1 MTGSPRSPFVAS
13 SLVGQPPRSQQ
24 VLSLIQAGVAAQRG
38 GDPGGA
44 ERFFRQALELDPRN
58 ADALQLLGLVA
69 KGRGDLAAA
78 EALMRQSLGSN
89 SRQPHV
95 HHNLGNVLKGQGRF
109 DEALTCYERATSQKP
124 DYTEAYVQRGETL
137 IALERW
143 PEALP
148 LLRRAVQLQPGS
160 ISARVALADLLITFN
175 ELGEAEAVLR
185 QGLAQAPENLFFLH
199 NLGLTLRLA
208 QRFEEAFPCLRHV
221 VERMPQSKEAWHNL
235 GNVLVALGRLDEAAL
250 CYRRVLDLDPMHY
263 NAHDNLNKM
272 LWEMGRHDELMHSF
286 DIAKRHFPDNP
297 TLCQMAAESAL
308 AFERLEDAERD
319 IVRADALAPGSLG
332 VARLRTSL
340 LLRRGAVD
348 EAIAVAG
355 RGLETY
361 PTDVDLLRQFAEAAL
376 RGGRAAEGLAAAR
389 RLRDLR
395 PDSQFA
401 MAYIATALRLLGD
414 PAYRELYD
422 YGRSIRAAEL
432 PPPPGYE
439 DIQAFN
445 ADLLESLI
453 GLHVMQHEP
462 VNQTLRNGTQTR
474 EGLFTRPGAPPPVK
488 LLEQAVLREVD
499 RFRQIMPGD
508 ATHPF
513 FRHKETTPL
522 RWAGSWSVRLREEG
536 FHTDHIHPEGW
547 LSGCYYIEVPDATQD
562 SRDKPGWIKFGEPN
576 LGEGSP
582 SLPWEKA
589 VQPRPGLLVLFPSYM
604 WHGTIPFHTQEHRT
618 TVAFDIAVGKA
629 PIMAR

>member
-1 MTGSPRSPFVAS
+1 MTGTFRSPFVAS
-13 SLVGQPPRSQQ
+13 SLVGQPPRPQQ
-24 VLSLIQAGVAAQRG
+24 ILSLIQAGVAAQRG

-44 ERFFRQALELDPRN
+44 ERFFRQVLSLDPRN

-78 EALMRQSLGSN
+78 EALMRQSLDSN
-89 SRQPHV
+89 GRQPHV
-95 HHNLGNVLKGQGRF
+95 HHNLGNVLKSQGRF
-109 DEALTCYERATSQKP
+109 EEALACYEKATSQKP
-124 DYTEAYVQRGETL
+124 DYVEAYIQRGETL

-148 LLRRAVQLQPGS
+148 LLRRALQLQPGS
-160 ISARVALADLLITFN
+160 ISARVALADLLITLN
-175 ELGEAEAVLR
+175 ELAEAETILR
-185 QGLAQAPENLFFLH
+185 QGLTQAPGNLFLLH

-208 QRFEEAFPCLRHV
+208 ERFEEALPYLRHV
-221 VERMPQSKEAWHNL
+221 VEHMPQTKEAWHNL
-235 GNVLVALGRLDEAAL
+235 GNVLVALGRLDEASL

-272 LWEMGRHDELMHSF
+272 LWEMGRHDELMRSF

-319 IVRADALAPGSLG
+319 IARADALEPGSLG

-361 PTDVDLLRQFAEAAL
+361 PADTALLRQYAEAAL
-376 RGGRAAEGLAAAR
+376 RAGRAEDGLAAAR
-389 RLRDLR
+389 RLRELT

-401 MAYIATALRLLGD
+401 MAYTATALRLRGD

-422 YGRSIRAAEL
+422 YDRSIWAAEL
-432 PPPPGYE
+432 PPPPGYD

-445 ADLLESLI
+445 AVLLDSLI

-499 RFRQIMPGD
+499 RFRQAMPDD
-508 ATHPF
+508 AAHPF
-513 FRHKETTPL
+513 FRHKGTAPL
-522 RWAGSWSVRLREEG
+522 RWSGSWSVRLREDG

-547 LSGCYYIEVPDATQD
+547 LSGCYYIEVPTAT
-562 SRDKPGWIKFGEPN
+562 RDEQGKPGWIKFGEPN

-582 SLPWEKA
+582 KLPWEKA
-589 VQPRPGLLVLFPSYM
+589 VCPRPGLLVLFPSYM
-604 WHGTIPFHTQEHRT
+604 WHGTIPFQTQEHRT
-618 TVAFDIAVGKA
+618 TVAFDIAAGKP
-629 PIMAR
+629 PIRAR